1 MLHIRLLNQWHFLI
15 TDVQQEATI
24 YYDLHFIVTKFSF
37 VGNFYKEN
45 KYLFKKIASLDIT
58 PDEISES
65 WKELA
70 KAVIIENEL
79 ASHVIKK
86 NVPWVV
92 TIIMKVSLQIITHP
106 LKDCKSSELLNT

>member
-1 MLHIRLLNQWHFLI
+1 
-15 TDVQQEATI
+15 VQQEATI

-86 NVPWVV
+86 NVP
-92 TIIMKVSLQIITHP
+92 
-106 LKDCKSSELLNT
+106 